1 MLRNILGRQMRG
13 RERKIIS
20 WWSDD
25 EIVGGRCRSW
35 HDKISTVTS
44 FFNLSWI
51 LSRQL
56 TTCVKTTVGAGLS
69 WSAVVKIILVFCAGC
84 LYPCLINIT
93 TGWHLLSIYCGKNGF
108 KMGADFNLSALN
120 LYVPIFWYLHFVASW
135 SDRNG
140 YWDIKE
146 LVLPSWNKSQ
156 QIIVVFLYAFVSAY
170 FNLKLEKAYSLGN

>member
-25 EIVGGRCRSW
+25 ERVGGRCRSW

-93 TGWHLLSIYCGKNGF
+93 TGWHLLSIYCNNSRITVLGKYSF
-108 KMGADFNLSALN
+108 KRSQEMHTGMGTAKFS
-120 LYVPIFWYLHFVASW
+120 YQRKY
-135 SDRNG
+135 
-140 YWDIKE
+140 
-146 LVLPSWNKSQ
+146 
-156 QIIVVFLYAFVSAY
+156 
-170 FNLKLEKAYSLGN
+170 